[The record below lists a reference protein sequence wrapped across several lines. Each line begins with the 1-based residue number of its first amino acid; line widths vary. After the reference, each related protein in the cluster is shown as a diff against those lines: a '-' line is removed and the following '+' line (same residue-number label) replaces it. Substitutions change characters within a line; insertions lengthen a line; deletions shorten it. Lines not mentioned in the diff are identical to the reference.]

1 MPPIRLLSLAAAIRG
16 RAAAIRRF
24 CGPAA
29 RLAQPLRVAPAP
41 NFEQKKRPKGNP
53 GLSTGRCCGPWK
65 GDKRRGGGVLVPDL
79 SASWGLGALRTDRV
93 RFACLAGALLL
104 AGCTSP
110 EGQGGALDGL
120 LGPAPAAQARA
131 PEPDSGACGNA
142 DQCKGVLKTMIDSP
156 DRGWIGKPQ
165 APDTYANGTRL
176 FAYRALRTR
185 LTCSELAAAVDEM
198 RAASKSM
205 DGPVRGMSA
214 DQLSRTRA
222 LSVQVETELA
232 DERAGRCKTA
242 KLPPKA

>member
-1 MPPIRLLSLAAAIRG
+1 
-16 RAAAIRRF
+16 
-24 CGPAA
+24 
-29 RLAQPLRVAPAP
+29 
-41 NFEQKKRPKGNP
+41 
-53 GLSTGRCCGPWK
+53 
-65 GDKRRGGGVLVPDL
+65 VPDL
-79 SASWGLGALRTDRV
+79 SGSWSLGALRTDRL
-93 RFACLAGALLL
+93 RFACLAGVLLL

-110 EGQGGALDGL
+110 EGQATNGVLDSL
-120 LGPAPAAQARA
+120 LGPPTAAAAPARA
-131 PEPDSGACGNA
+131 PEPEGGSCGTA

-165 APDTYANGTRL
+165 SPDSYANGTRL

-205 DGPVRGMSA
+205 DGPVPGMPA

-222 LSVQVETELA
+222 LSAQVETELA
-232 DERAGRCKTA
+232 NERAGRCKSA